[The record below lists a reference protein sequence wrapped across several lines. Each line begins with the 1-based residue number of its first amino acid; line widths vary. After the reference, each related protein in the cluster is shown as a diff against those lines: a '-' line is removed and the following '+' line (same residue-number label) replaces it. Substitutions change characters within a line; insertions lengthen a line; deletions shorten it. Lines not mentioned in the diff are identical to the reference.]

1 MKIEEFNPNIAEIAE
16 EVLLG
21 PQAEIISKINTFNM
35 RYGTT
40 IKSTKTFRWSPGVGD
55 QLKEIYMTHIL
66 DWDKKYSGVYHF
78 FNRIDNRQWYH
89 SSLRRSL
96 NDIND
101 KMTDFRRRGVTFQ
114 NNSDLVVETFNN
126 LKNKA
131 LEELEAVEQMYSDQ
145 DLQVSLE
152 IHEYDQGGY
161 YYRYEFILPNPVMS
175 IEALD
180 GDGDTDHLVDIKLY
194 PVTIQ
199 AEIDFIQHLNGST
212 GKKNNANV
220 KIVGNIK
227 APSDTVYHPYI
238 YSRARSSNE
247 WYNVCLG
254 DLSGDITSAL
264 VNFDII
270 AASMLLTRWTSHYMV
285 NRTHP
290 HNKPNMAYYG
300 LPRDIVRQP
309 NSEAYL
315 AAFPHNTSTCGVPTA
330 IEKIEDIDTREI
342 SITMDDTCN
351 SINCQIKDKCNY
363 WNNVINA
370 SQERSDNILYL
381 GGDCHLDSMHSLL
394 FKWRM
399 DSDDSIISIVNETMG
414 KLCEHD
420 RYEDECSE
428 CLDRE
433 IMEHMN
439 EVADE
444 IIEENMT
451 DEERTMR
458 WVERQTVAFVN
469 NTERRR

>member
-21 PQAEIISKINTFNM
+21 PQAEVISRINNFNS

-55 QLKEIYMTHIL
+55 QLKDIYMKYIL

-78 FNRIDNRQWYH
+78 FNRIDNKVWYH
-89 SSLRRSL
+89 SQMRKTL

-101 KMTDFRRRGVTFQ
+101 KMTEFRQNGVTFQ
-114 NNSDLVVETFNN
+114 NNSDVVVETFNN

-131 LEELEAVEQMYSDQ
+131 LEELETVKQMYSDQ
-145 DLQVSLE
+145 DLQVNLE
-152 IHEYDQGGY
+152 IHEYDEGGY
-161 YYRYEFILPNPVMS
+161 YYKYDFILPNPIMS

-180 GDGDTDHLVDIKLY
+180 GDGDADHLVDIKLY
-194 PVTIQ
+194 PVHFK
-199 AEIDFIQHLNGST
+199 AEIDFIQHLNRST
-212 GKKNNANV
+212 GNRNNAHA
-220 KIVGNIK
+220 KIYAKII

-238 YSRARSSNE
+238 YSRSRSGQE
-247 WYNVCLG
+247 WHTVCLG
-254 DLSGDITSAL
+254 DLSGDIVSAL

-290 HNKPNMAYYG
+290 HNKPNLSYYG

-315 AAFPHNTSTCGVPTA
+315 AAFPHNTHTCGVPTA
-330 IEKIEDIDTREI
+330 IEDISDLDSREI
-342 SITMDDTCN
+342 GITMDNTCD
-351 SINCQIKDKCNY
+351 SVQCQIKDKCNY
-363 WNNVINA
+363 WNNVVNA
-370 SQERSDNILYL
+370 SQERIDNITYL
-381 GGDCHLDSMHSLL
+381 AGSSSMDLMYNTL
-394 FKWRM
+394 FTWRGHNDQEIRNM
-399 DSDDSIISIVNETMG
+399 VEETMNR
-414 KLCEHD
+414 LCEHD